1 MLTLQY
7 FEIYVTA
14 AEYPLVVFMDHNS
27 LTYLHQLKNKNQ
39 CLMKWS
45 LMLQEYNFDVK
56 QIKGPD
62 NNIITDNL
70 SQAG

>member
-1 MLTLQY
+1 
-7 FEIYVTA
+7 
-14 AEYPLVVFMDHNS
+14 
-27 LTYLHQLKNKNQ
+27 
-39 CLMKWS
+39 MKWS

-62 NNIITDNL
+62 NNIITDTL